1 MAEKQ
6 ILSLKPAPQP
16 EQVGD
21 EHSERVQDRKH
32 HSQECDDSALRCE
45 SRPDEIFGKGNDRG
59 LRANNRAEN
68 SHQPIRRR
76 ERKLQRFKSPGSAQ
90 QFLAIHAATFNAF
103 THQRHLLR
111 RPHFKELR
119 AGSFRTWAAASATA

>member
-1 MAEKQ
+1 MVKLLKKHGFAPSRVVTDRLRSYPAAFRAIGLTAE
-6 ILSLKPAPQP
+6 
-16 EQVGD
+16 
-21 EHSERVQDRKH
+21 H
-32 HSQECDDSALRCE
+32 
-45 SRPDEIFGKGNDRG
+45 DRG

-76 ERKLQRFKSPGSAQ
+76 ERKQQRFKSPGSVQ
-90 QFLAIHAATFNAF
+90 RFLAIHAATLNAF

-119 AGSFRTWAAASATA
+119 PGSFRTWAAASATA